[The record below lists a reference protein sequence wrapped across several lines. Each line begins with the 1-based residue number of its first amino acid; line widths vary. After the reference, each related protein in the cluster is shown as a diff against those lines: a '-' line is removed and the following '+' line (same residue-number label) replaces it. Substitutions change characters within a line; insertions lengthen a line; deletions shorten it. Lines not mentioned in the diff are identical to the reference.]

1 MESNTQWVP
10 VPTLT
15 DAAIGGEGSQN
26 RETVLIIGPTPPPA
40 HGISILTELLL
51 RSDLQLS
58 FEVVHLDTADRRTL
72 DNVGRFELG
81 NVALALYHGARFL
94 WLLLRRRPALVY
106 LPVSE
111 SRLGF
116 LRDCLFLVPCRVLG
130 IPLVF
135 HLHGGQLDTLYAEGG
150 AGFSWLMRFCF
161 SQAAR
166 GIVLSESF
174 RAKFTG
180 LVEDDRVRVVYNGI
194 PLTIYDAWKKRDR
207 SRCGSTTRTV
217 LFLGVLI
224 ESKGFFDLLR
234 AVPLVLER
242 TNDVRFVFVG
252 DTSFPEAAR
261 AREWVHEHSLDPYV
275 SFLGTKSG
283 DEKTQVFLESDV
295 FAFPTWYPLEG
306 QPVAMIE
313 AMAAGL
319 PVVTTRHA
327 TIPDILGEDGALYVN
342 KQDQADIGEKLL
354 RLLDDESLRKDMG
367 QKNQNRFLEWH
378 TADKFASGVGGVLRE
393 ALCVQSHAVD
403 CVEGR

>member
-1 MESNTQWVP
+1 MQSNTQCIT

-15 DAAIGGEGSQN
+15 DEAIGSVGSQN

-40 HGISILTELLL
+40 HGISVLTELLL
-51 RSDLQLS
+51 RSDLKQS

-72 DNVGRFELG
+72 DNVGRLELG

-116 LRDCLFLVPCRVLG
+116 LRDCLFLVPCRVFR
-130 IPLVF
+130 IRLVL

-150 AGFSWLMRFCF
+150 AVFRWLMRFCF
-161 SQAAR
+161 SHAAR

-194 PLTIYDAWKKRDR
+194 PLTIYQAGKEKDR
-207 SRCGSTTRTV
+207 SLRGSTTRTV

-234 AVPLVLER
+234 AVPLVLEH

-261 AREWVHEHSLDPYV
+261 AREWVHELSLDAYV

-283 DEKTQVFLESDV
+283 DEKTRVFLESDV

-342 KQDQADIGEKLL
+342 KQDPADIAEKLL
-354 RLLDDESLRKDMG
+354 RLLENESLRTSMG
-367 QKNQNRFLEWH
+367 QKNQGRFLQWH
-378 TADKFASGVGGVLRE
+378 TAPKFAAGVGGVLRQ
-393 ALCVQSHAVD
+393 ALRVQSHAVD
-403 CVEGR
+403 CVEGL

>member
-1 MESNTQWVP
+1 MENNTQCVP

-15 DAAIGGEGSQN
+15 DEAIGGEGPQN

-40 HGISILTELLL
+40 HGISVLTELLV
-51 RSDLQLS
+51 RSDLKGS

-72 DNVGRFELG
+72 DNVGRFELE

-116 LRDCLFLVPCRVLG
+116 LRDCLFLVPCRVFG
-130 IPLVF
+130 IPLVL
-135 HLHGGQLDTLYAEGG
+135 HLHGGQLDTLYAQGG
-150 AGFSWLMRFCF
+150 AVFRWLMRFCF
-161 SQAAR
+161 NHAAR

-174 RAKFTG
+174 RKKFDW
-180 LVEDDRVRVVYNGI
+180 LVEDERVRVVYNGI
-194 PLTIYDAWKKRDR
+194 PLTIYEALKKKDPLKP
-207 SRCGSTTRTV
+207 GSTTRTV

-234 AVPLVLER
+234 AVPLILKR

-252 DTSFPEAAR
+252 DTSFPEAER
-261 AREWVHEHSLDPYV
+261 AREWVQEHSLDPYV

-342 KQDQADIGEKLL
+342 RQDPADIAEKLL
-354 RLLDDESLRKDMG
+354 RLLEDESLRKSMG
-367 QKNQNRFLEWH
+367 QKNQNRFLQWH
-378 TADKFASGVGGVLRE
+378 TADKFATGVGGVLRE
-393 ALCVQSHAVD
+393 ALCVRSHAVD
-403 CVEGR
+403 CVEGL